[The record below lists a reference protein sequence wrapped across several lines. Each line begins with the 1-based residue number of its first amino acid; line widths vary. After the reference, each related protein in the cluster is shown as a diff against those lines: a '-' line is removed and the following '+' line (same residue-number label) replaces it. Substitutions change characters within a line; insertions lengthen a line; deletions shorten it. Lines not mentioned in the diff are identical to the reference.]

1 MSAALS
7 RVRAIALSYG
17 SFGHPA
23 KDLGPAAH
31 ELALKI
37 IKALWDDWGR
47 DEESDGLSQFVLEH
61 MDQEKARSIL
71 LEHERGKRDGE
82 VDLYTLNIPLVPE
95 LAQEGGIKV
104 AWTRFWRNE
113 YGKLFKQ
120 GIMEKDKETKDAT
133 EASNATKTPGDLVF
147 SFSPDWT
154 DIINPDKDTL
164 PYGTD
169 AWAIHSALSSLFTFL
184 CFFSP

>member
-17 SFGHPA
+17 NFKHPE
-23 KDLGPAAH
+23 DLAPVAD
-31 ELALKI
+31 ELSLKI

-71 LEHERGKRDGE
+71 LEHEKGKRDGE
-82 VDLYTLNIPLVPE
+82 VDLYAVNIPLVPA

-104 AWTRFWRNE
+104 AWTRIWRNE
-113 YGKLFKQ
+113 YGRLFQ
-120 GIMEKDKETKDAT
+120 EGIKEKDKEAEDVT
-133 EASNATKTPGDLVF
+133 EAGSPTKNPGGLVF
-147 SFSPDWT
+147 SFSPDWKN
-154 DIINPDKDTL
+154 IINPDKDSL

-169 AWAIHSALSSLFTFL
+169 AWAIHSTQSSF
-184 CFFSP
+184 CFSVSLLM

>member
-17 SFGHPA
+17 NVGHPA
-23 KDLGPAAH
+23 TDLGPAAH

-37 IKALWDDWGR
+37 IKSLWDDWGR

-71 LEHERGKRDGE
+71 LEHEKGKRDGE
-82 VDLYTLNIPLVPE
+82 VDLYAVNIPLVPA

-104 AWTRFWRNE
+104 AWTRIWRNE
-113 YGKLFKQ
+113 YGRLFQ
-120 GIMEKDKETKDAT
+120 EGIKEKDKEAEDVT
-133 EASNATKTPGDLVF
+133 EASSPTKNPGGLVF
-147 SFSPDWT
+147 SFSPDWKN
-154 DIINPDKDTL
+154 IINPDKDSL

-169 AWAIHSALSSLFTFL
+169 AWAIHSTQSSV
-184 CFFSP
+184 CFSVSLLM